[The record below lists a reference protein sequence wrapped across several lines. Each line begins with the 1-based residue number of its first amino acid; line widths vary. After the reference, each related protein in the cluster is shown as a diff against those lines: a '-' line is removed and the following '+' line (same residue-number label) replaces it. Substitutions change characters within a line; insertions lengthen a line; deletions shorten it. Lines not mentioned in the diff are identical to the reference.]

1 MRHLDRREW
10 LKLALKGSF
19 GLATLS
25 SLQLGLLPQALAAG
39 RAAPDGYKALVCVFL
54 FGGNDS
60 LNMLL
65 PLSGQSLLDYQ
76 AARQSLA
83 VADPRNDGSFAMP
96 KPDLMKYSIIC
107 IVESMRLVD

>member
-39 RAAPDGYKALVCVFL
+39 RAAPDGSPIQRVLARKLLPGLQVHLAVFL
-54 FGGNDS
+54 G
-60 LNMLL
+60 
-65 PLSGQSLLDYQ
+65 
-76 AARQSLA
+76 
-83 VADPRNDGSFAMP
+83 
-96 KPDLMKYSIIC
+96 
-107 IVESMRLVD
+107 